1 MPMND
6 DQIERA
12 IEQVLATEAGT
23 LYGAA
28 VNAPR
33 NAAGNRVFDAIG
45 NALDGDVRA
54 AGEEGQAIDASA
66 R

>member
-12 IEQVLATEAGT
+12 IEQILATEVGALFGPAENAGR
-23 LYGAA
+23 
-28 VNAPR
+28 V
-33 NAAGNRVFDAIG
+33 AAGNHVFDAISE
-45 NALDGDVRA
+45 ALNGDVRA
-54 AGEEGQAIDASA
+54 AGEEGQAIDAPA